1 MTDMTKPSQSRT
13 LPKASIDTWAVL
25 LALLLA
31 LLVRF
36 GVIHRVGW

>member
-1 MTDMTKPSQSRT
+1 MTDTTQPSQSRT
-13 LPKASIDTWAVL
+13 LSKISIDTWAVL

-36 GVIHRVGW
+36 DVIPRVGW